1 MKLELKRDT
10 FTDKTTIGKLYLDGL
25 EFAHTLEDTDRKLE
39 DGGVKVFGKTCIPR
53 GTYDVIVDMSKRFNK
68 LMPLLLR
75 VPQFEGIRIHAGN
88 YDKDTEGCILVGSTR
103 GNDFIG
109 DSRITFESL
118 FKELEVAIMD
128 GEKIE
133 IIIT

>member
-10 FTDKTTIGKLYLDGL
+10 FTEKTTIGKLYLDGL

-39 DGGVKVFGKTCIPR
+39 DGGVKVFGKTCVSR
-53 GTYDVIVDMSKRFNK
+53 GTYEVTIDWSKKFNK
-68 LMPLLLR
+68 LMPHILN